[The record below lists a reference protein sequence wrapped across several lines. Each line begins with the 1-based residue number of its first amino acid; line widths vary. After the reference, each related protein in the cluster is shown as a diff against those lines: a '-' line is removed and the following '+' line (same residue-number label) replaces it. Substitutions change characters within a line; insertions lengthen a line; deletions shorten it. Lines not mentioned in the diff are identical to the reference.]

1 MNYNSFAQEQIDSA
15 DRPHWDQHLGPAD
28 ERLRWEAFG
37 LRKWPMAKAESR
49 EVPDTDAGNS
59 IRRTWLWALARS
71 ATPLAQKSA
80 ENVLDGLI
88 AKALFGPNQTN
99 IDTPLLDKL
108 ANWVPA
114 KQQKWTTRDQLE
126 FFTTLQVSLGE
137 RRYSL
142 PQQVDPPQPDVLD
155 GYKGLSSSRLPEN
168 LRKAWTD
175 WALFFAQKA
184 IDLDSPLLHLEA
196 TRTLS
201 MLEPKNSEAVSFLL
215 GQITDKS
222 HPTSDIHWLCCS
234 ANCSSPR
241 TAEMTTMTAQALA
254 GIIRKVKQRGLY
266 TDNQWPIRL
275 QQLVAALLKRDA
287 NLGAA
292 FVDLPIPCCPE
303 DLALLSAFPID
314 VQANARSKM
323 KRHLVSSEISD
334 WSPAILRYACQ
345 AGIDDALAAKIRE
358 ATAEP
363 KLKTV
368 AIELLAT
375 RANET
380 DYGLFLSALESQ
392 DRDQWALGWKGIAS
406 LPTLDSK
413 REMTAL
419 APVVSSVLNSNT
431 NLPRAKVLQR
441 VRLVSTKIDRTDGMK
456 PPATE
461 LWLDWERYFQN
472 TLSEDDFAKLL
483 KPNIAIDWTAMLQ
496 QASLIKGDS
505 EKGKILYQEKCALCH
520 GGQSSLGPSLS
531 GVAKRF
537 SREDLSKAIF
547 EPSRDISE
555 RYRAIRVLTID
566 DEIYTGMIVYNAADG
581 TTLQTATGTIVRINQ
596 DNIQDKGYSTES
608 LMPSGLLDD
617 KSPQDVANLFA
628 YLDGL

>member
-1 MNYNSFAQEQIDSA
+1 
-15 DRPHWDQHLGPAD
+15 
-28 ERLRWEAFG
+28 
-37 LRKWPMAKAESR
+37 
-49 EVPDTDAGNS
+49 
-59 IRRTWLWALARS
+59 
-71 ATPLAQKSA
+71 
-80 ENVLDGLI
+80 
-88 AKALFGPNQTN
+88 
-99 IDTPLLDKL
+99 
-108 ANWVPA
+108 
-114 KQQKWTTRDQLE
+114 
-126 FFTTLQVSLGE
+126 
-137 RRYSL
+137 
-142 PQQVDPPQPDVLD
+142 
-155 GYKGLSSSRLPEN
+155 
-168 LRKAWTD
+168 
-175 WALFFAQKA
+175 
-184 IDLDSPLLHLEA
+184 
-196 TRTLS
+196 
-201 MLEPKNSEAVSFLL
+201 
-215 GQITDKS
+215 
-222 HPTSDIHWLCCS
+222 
-234 ANCSSPR
+234 
-241 TAEMTTMTAQALA
+241 
-254 GIIRKVKQRGLY
+254 
-266 TDNQWPIRL
+266 
-275 QQLVAALLKRDA
+275 
-287 NLGAA
+287 
-292 FVDLPIPCCPE
+292 
-303 DLALLSAFPID
+303 
-314 VQANARSKM
+314 
-323 KRHLVSSEISD
+323 
-334 WSPAILRYACQ
+334 
-345 AGIDDALAAKIRE
+345 
-358 ATAEP
+358 
-363 KLKTV
+363 
-368 AIELLAT
+368 
-375 RANET
+375 
-380 DYGLFLSALESQ
+380 
-392 DRDQWALGWKGIAS
+392 
-406 LPTLDSK
+406 
-413 REMTAL
+413 MTAL

-505 EKGKILYQEKCALCH
+505 ENGKILYQEKCALCH